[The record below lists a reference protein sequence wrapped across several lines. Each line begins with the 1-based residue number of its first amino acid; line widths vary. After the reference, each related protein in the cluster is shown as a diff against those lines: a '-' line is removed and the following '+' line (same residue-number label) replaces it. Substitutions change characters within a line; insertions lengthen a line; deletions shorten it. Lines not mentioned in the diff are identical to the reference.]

1 MPHTYIQSVHGIIS
15 APNLFTNFLP
25 PFIIRKT
32 YLLGLGNGELESIF
46 MIWYKSGL
54 TCWGDSTPKWWLS
67 SKGFISWWIHI
78 LANSILGAAWQQYQ
92 VKMKIDITIFRRSFI
107 AKGQIISEAFFSWL
121 QISQKAKEFLKVFL
135 P

>member
-1 MPHTYIQSVHGIIS
+1 MYIQPVHGIIS
-15 APNLFTNFLP
+15 ASNLFTNFLP

-32 YLLGLGNGELESIF
+32 DLLGLGNGELESIF

-107 AKGQIISEAFFSWL
+107 AKGQIISEAIFLGFKS
-121 QISQKAKEFLKVFL
+121 AKKQSMFLKDFCPSL
-135 P
+135 